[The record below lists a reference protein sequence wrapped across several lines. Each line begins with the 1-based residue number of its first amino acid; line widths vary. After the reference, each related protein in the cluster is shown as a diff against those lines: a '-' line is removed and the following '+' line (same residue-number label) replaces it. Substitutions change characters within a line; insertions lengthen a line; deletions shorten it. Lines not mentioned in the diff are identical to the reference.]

1 MYFQGSYCPTT
12 CGIADFLNHY
22 QTKIDKDLQALEDIL
37 SEAENRTSE
46 AKELI
51 KAIQVIYDPDKP
63 SRPSEKLN
71 NTDRE
76 NNF

>member
-12 CGIADFLNHY
+12 CGIAEFLNNY

-37 SEAENRTSE
+37 GEAENRTSQ

-51 KAIQVIYDPDKP
+51 KSIQVIYDPDKP

-71 NTDRE
+71 TTD
-76 NNF
+76 